1 MGLKCGIVGLPN
13 AGKSTLFN
21 ALTSSQNAKAANYP
35 FCTIEPN
42 LGTVAVPDSRLNQ
55 IADLIQPEKILPVFL
70 EFVDIAGLVQ
80 GASQGE
86 GLGNLFLSHIRETHS
101 LLHVVRGFT
110 DSRITSVY
118 KTPDPKRDVEVIN
131 LELLLADLEVVEK
144 RFNKIA
150 KAAQTTG
157 DKKLKAEKVVLEKV
171 LESLKKDIPLRSVSW
186 SEMEKSW
193 IKQLNF
199 ITLKPVL
206 YICNQNGEDVKGNS
220 VEQTIQS
227 LCGEKDEVI
236 SLSCAMESEISQL
249 EDSEKKDFLADMG
262 LDEPVLNRVIR
273 KAYKQLN
280 LITFFTAGK
289 KEVRAWTV
297 PSGALAPQAGGVIH
311 SDFER
316 GFIRAE
322 VYSCKDLFKHKTEKE
337 LSAQGLIRL
346 EGKNYIVQDGDVIH
360 FRFKV

>member
-42 LGTVAVPDSRLNQ
+42 LGTVTVPDPRLNQ
-55 IADLIQPEKILPVFL
+55 IAELIQPARVLPVFL

-86 GLGNLFLSHIRETHS
+86 GLGNRFLSHIRETHS
-101 LLHVVRGFT
+101 LLQFVRGFT
-110 DSRITSVY
+110 DSQITSVY

-131 LELLLADLEVVEK
+131 LELLLADLEVAEK
-144 RFNKIA
+144 RFKKID
-150 KAAQTTG
+150 KMAQTTG
-157 DKKLKAEKVVLEKV
+157 DKKLKAERTVLQKV
-171 LESLKKDIPLRSVSW
+171 LDHLKSDTPLRNVSW
-186 SEMEKSW
+186 SEVEKPW
-193 IKQLNF
+193 IRQLNF

-206 YICNQNGEDVKGNS
+206 YICNQNGEDVKSNS
-220 VEQTIQS
+220 VEKTIQN

-236 SLSCAMESEISQL
+236 SLSSAMEAEISQL
-249 EDSEKKDFLADMG
+249 EESEKKEFLSDMG

-297 PSGALAPQAGGVIH
+297 PSGALAPQAGAVIH

-322 VYSCKDLFKHKTEKE
+322 VYSCEDLFKHKTEKE
-337 LSAQGLIRL
+337 LSAKGLLRL
-346 EGKNYIVQDGDVIH
+346 EGKNYVVQDGDVIH